1 MQSQPPTLRRVLF
14 AALVALTIGLGAV
27 SLIAGLSESFP
38 VRLLQGI
45 AVFAAGAV
53 IVGGAVV
60 LVMIRLAGW
69 NDPESEIDFEALV
82 LRTERLAAQGS
93 WGEE

>member
-1 MQSQPPTLRRVLF
+1 MRGVQSTWGMIFRRKLGVSIDAFTSNF
-14 AALVALTIGLGAV
+14 APDTTYGTGGSIGLGAA

-38 VRLLQGI
+38 IRLLQGI

-60 LVMIRLAGW
+60 LVMIRLAG
-69 NDPESEIDFEALV
+69 
-82 LRTERLAAQGS
+82 
-93 WGEE
+93 